1 MVNNSYCP
9 NAECNVDHVGGNFC
23 PECGTKTEEKSIA
36 KTNSPVKEA
45 PKQVTSKENRK
56 LKKPIKNV
64 VNLETSSNP
73 IIKVQFYETMPGRVS
88 LSNNKSYVHGI
99 MELANNEIIIHK
111 KSFWRG
117 KERGTKHIRYD
128 KITSIDYDKAKFLS
142 PAAIQIYLSSVEYSF
157 TSHDNRLESFYEKI
171 RKKFDEVQNQET
183 NTESNLSPL
192 DELKKLNEL
201 REIGVVTEEEFE
213 LKKKELLRL

>member
-9 NAECNVDHVGGNFC
+9 NAECNVDYVGGNFC
-23 PECGTKTEEKSIA
+23 PECGTKTEEKGIA

-157 TSHDNRLESFYEKI
+157 TSHDKRLESFYEKI

-213 LKKKELLRL
+213 LKKKQLLNL